1 MAFNNC
7 KINRNQ
13 QKFESMVTMKNRFV
27 ALMAM
32 VAVITGLSSCLK
44 NNVTPEAP
52 STVIAF
58 VQGSPAFGMDIF
70 FNSKKANT
78 SPFAFGA
85 WAADKFAPANI
96 KIDFTKTGTDSL
108 LTSVTA
114 NFDTLQ
120 YHTILLWGTSPV
132 RSYNIREDFS
142 SISREKANVRFF
154 NFVEDNTAPVDFF
167 FNTTKV
173 SAGRY
178 FEDFLGNT
186 SFQAVDPSTVTI
198 VVKDQAGTELATL
211 PDVTLSPYNAYSI
224 SFMGIKGQTGD
235 KKPVIKVLRQ

>member
-1 MAFNNC
+1 
-7 KINRNQ
+7 
-13 QKFESMVTMKNRFV
+13 MKNRFV
-27 ALMAM
+27 ALLAM

-58 VQGSPAFGMDIF
+58 IQGSPAFGMDIF
-70 FNSKKANT
+70 FNTKKANT
-78 SPFAFGA
+78 TPFAFGA
-85 WAADKFAPANI
+85 WAADKFAPGNI
-96 KIDFTKTGTDSL
+96 KIDFTKTGSDSL

-132 RSYNIREDFS
+132 ESYNINEDFS
-142 SISREKANVRFF
+142 DISRDKANVRFF
-154 NFVEDNTAPVDFF
+154 NFVDDANPVDFF
-167 FNTTKV
+167 INTTKV
-173 SAGRY
+173 SSGRQY
-178 FEDFLGNT
+178 RDFLGNT
-186 SFQAVDPSTVTI
+186 DFQTVDPATVTI

-235 KKPVIKVLRQ
+235 KKPVIKILRQ